1 MKIEAIGG
9 KGPGGCETATCGV
22 DQDILT
28 QCDPRLIFP
37 PGSANICA
45 QPIGRRF
52 GRQADAC
59 RVVCDALFG
68 GVRAVFEIRPHE
80 LGVVLPER
88 RCSHPAGHLYI
99 VHDSCVPLVR
109 YRQGRC

>member
-22 DQDILT
+22 DQDILM

-45 QPIGRRF
+45 RCSTECKRR
-52 GRQADAC
+52 R
-59 RVVCDALFG
+59 RTDALRVMWHTVPCG
-68 GVRAVFEIRPHE
+68 LRAVFDIRPE
-80 LGVVLPER
+80 QLGMVLPER
-88 RCSHPAGHLYI
+88 RRGHPAGYMH
-99 VHDSCVPLVR
+99 VFHDS
-109 YRQGRC
+109 